1 MSSMKKR
8 NANVSSP
15 RASSVLSVKIEPG
28 WNSGATR
35 NKVGE
40 GSSNLLPTT
49 KMIYSCRET
58 DWKRW
63 STCSPAPH
71 GHIFK
76 GKFRC
81 PDRETIEQENYY
93 CLSRLKSLLAFL
105 YWLKCKQSAAIILT
119 FTFSFI
125 ILLSYNVLFQQYIY
139 IYKYN
144 FVFFQ
149 IALI

>member
-40 GSSNLLPTT
+40 GSSNLLPT

-58 DWKRW
+58 DWKKW

-71 GHIFK
+71 GRIFK
-76 GKFRC
+76 ENLGV
-81 PDRETIEQENYY
+81 PIEKL
-93 CLSRLKSLLAFL
+93 LSRRTTTV
-105 YWLKCKQSAAIILT
+105 CHD
-119 FTFSFI
+119 
-125 ILLSYNVLFQQYIY
+125 
-139 IYKYN
+139 
-144 FVFFQ
+144 
-149 IALI
+149 